1 MHQLSIIVAPGPWDP
16 EPWRKEFQAVA
27 EGRPVHI
34 WPHDRSEI
42 GGDPYVICA
51 WKSDPK
57 IFDQYSSPKAVF
69 SLGAGVDHLHV
80 LRSRSDIPVVRVID
94 PDLTMRMVEYVTFAV
109 LYLHRKILFYQAEQ
123 VCRAWRPMIQPA
135 AARVRVGIMGVGVLG
150 EACGKMLAQ
159 LGFEVAG
166 WARSQRDASP
176 FPIFSGRTSLGSF
189 LERTEILVN
198 LLPNTP
204 ETAGLIGRDL
214 FQQLDRNGGLG
225 GAFFVNVGRGE
236 TVVENELIDALATGT
251 LAGAVLDVF
260 NIEPLPEESPLWTM
274 SNVLVTP
281 HVAADSDPEVI
292 VAQILRDVKRL
303 EIGEAPLQVV
313 DMSRGY

>member
-1 MHQLSIIVAPGPWDP
+1 MHV
-16 EPWRKEFQAVA
+16 
-27 EGRPVHI
+27 
-34 WPHDRSEI
+34 WPHDGSEI
-42 GGDPYVICA
+42 GDDPYVICA

-57 IFDQYSSPKAVF
+57 VFEHYSTPKAVF

-80 LRSRSDIPVVRVID
+80 LRSRPDIPIVRVID

-109 LYLHRKILFYQAEQ
+109 LYLHRKIPVYQAEQ
-123 VCRAWRPMIQPA
+123 ARRAWHPMHQPA

-150 EACGKMLAQ
+150 EACGKLLSQ

-166 WARSQRDASP
+166 WARSPRDASH
-176 FPIFSGRTSLGSF
+176 FPVFHGRDSLGSF

-204 ETAGLIGRDL
+204 ETAGLIGREI
-214 FQQLDRNGGLG
+214 FQGLKRNGSLG
-225 GAFFVNVGRGE
+225 GTFFVNAGRGE
-236 TVVENELIDALATGT
+236 TVVESELIDALTNGT

-260 NIEPLPEESPLWTM
+260 NVEPLPEASPLWAM
-274 SNVLVTP
+274 DNVLVTP

-303 EIGEAPLQVV
+303 ERGEGPLNVV

>member
-1 MHQLSIIVAPGPWDP
+1 MRPLSIIVAPGPWDP
-16 EPWRKEFQAVA
+16 EPWRKEFQAAA

-34 WPHDRSEI
+34 WPNDGSEI
-42 GGDPYVICA
+42 GDNPYVICA
-51 WKSDPK
+51 WKSDPRV
-57 IFDQYSSPKAVF
+57 FDLHSTPKAVF

-80 LRSRSDIPVVRVID
+80 LRSRPAIPVVRVID
-94 PDLTMRMVEYVTFAV
+94 PDLTMRMIEYVAFAV
-109 LYLHRKILFYQAEQ
+109 LYLHRKISLYKAEQ
-123 VCRAWRPMIQPA
+123 ARHAWQPMHQPA

-150 EACGKMLAQ
+150 EACGKMLTQ
-159 LGFEVAG
+159 LGFQVAG
-166 WARSQRDASP
+166 WARSRRDASP
-176 FPIFSGRTSLGSF
+176 FPVFSGRDSLGPF

-204 ETAGLIGRDL
+204 ETAGLIGREI
-214 FQQLDRNGGLG
+214 FQRMNRNNRLG
-225 GAFFVNVGRGE
+225 GAFFVNAGRGE
-236 TVVENELIDALATGT
+236 TVVESELVDALTCGT

-260 NIEPLPEESPLWTM
+260 NVEPLPEESPLWVM
-274 SNVLVTP
+274 DNVLITP

-303 EIGEAPLQVV
+303 ERGEGPLSVV